1 MRTLRFILCDVFS
14 ERPLAGNPLAVFTDA
29 RALDAVT
36 MQAIA
41 RETNLSE
48 TVFVQSPQAGG
59 HARLRIFTP
68 RVEVPFAGHPTLGSA
83 FVLGGPLQAE
93 LVNLETGVG
102 TIPVRLTR
110 EGATISFGWMEQRVP
125 SVAAVADPSEI
136 LAALGVAASELPVL
150 QYDNGLRHVFV
161 VLPSAD
167 AVAALEPD
175 FRRLARATTDCVNV
189 LAVAGTNVK
198 TRTFAPAAG
207 VDEDPATGSAAGP
220 LALHLARHGRV
231 PFNETLEIT
240 QGAEIAR
247 PSTLYATA
255 HGSAEKVERIEVGGS
270 AVIVGRGELRIP

>member
-68 RVEVPFAGHPTLGSA
+68 RLEVPFAGHPTLGSA

-110 EGATISFGWMEQRVP
+110 EGATISFGCMEQRVP
-125 SVAAVADPSEI
+125 SVAFVTDPSEI

-161 VLPSAD
+161 VLPNAD

-175 FRRLARATTDCVNV
+175 FHRLARATTDCVNV
-189 LAVAGTNVK
+189 LAAAGTNVK

-220 LALHLARHGRV
+220 LALHLARHGVV
-231 PFNETLEIT
+231 PFNETLEIA

-255 HGSAEKVERIEVGGS
+255 YGSAENVERIEVGGS